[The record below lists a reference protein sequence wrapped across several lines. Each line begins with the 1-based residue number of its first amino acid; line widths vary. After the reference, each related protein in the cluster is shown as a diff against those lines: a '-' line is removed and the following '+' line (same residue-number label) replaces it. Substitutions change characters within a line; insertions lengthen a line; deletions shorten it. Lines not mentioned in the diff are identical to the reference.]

1 MEPAVWIAVAVIAF
15 FALWGFKDGVV
26 RRLVEVA
33 GAVLTVVLTAR
44 FAARATPTV
53 ADKVGWSE
61 ETALLVTWV
70 AMIVAGLLLSRLL
83 ARLIGKAVRLTVL
96 GWVDRSGGAVCGAAL
111 GTIVCSVALLVLG
124 ALPGG
129 TELQAKYRQDAVGS
143 FIIDTAPNLA
153 RQARLVAGDRFDE
166 LWGKVA
172 RTADEKADAA
182 AERAKR
188 KLEEAKREAAE
199 TAQEA
204 VGR

>member
-15 FALWGFKDGVV
+15 FALWGFKEGVV
-26 RRLVEVA
+26 RRLIEAA
-33 GAVLTVVLTAR
+33 GAILTVILTAR

-53 ADKVGWSE
+53 ADKIGWSE

-70 AMIVAGLLLSRLL
+70 AMILAGLLLSRLL

-96 GWVDRSGGAVCGAAL
+96 AWVDRTGGAVSGAAV
-111 GTIVCSVALLVLG
+111 GTIVCSVLLIALG

-129 TELQAKYRQDAVGS
+129 PQLQAAYRKDPVGS

-153 RQARLVAGDRFDE
+153 RQARLVAGDRFDA
-166 LWGKVA
+166 LWRSAV
-172 RTADEKADAA
+172 RTADEKADEAA
-182 AERAKR
+182 ARAKQ

>member
-1 MEPAVWIAVAVIAF
+1 MEPAVWIAVAIIAF

-26 RRLVEVA
+26 KRLVEVA
-33 GAVLTVVLTAR
+33 GAVLTVILTAR
-44 FAARATPTV
+44 FAARVTPTV
-53 ADKVGWSE
+53 ADKIGWSE

-70 AMIVAGLLLSRLL
+70 AMIVVGLLLSRLL

-96 GWVDRSGGAVCGAAL
+96 GWVDRTGGAACGAAL
-111 GTIVCSVALLVLG
+111 GMIVCSVALLVLG

-129 TELQAKYRQDAVGS
+129 QELQAKYRNDAVGA

-166 LWGKVA
+166 LWGRIA

-182 AERAKR
+182 AARAKQ